1 MSTIKS
7 NFPKR
12 MNCGTYMDIMNGS
25 LYQKLFSGG
34 FLKNEKNIFFTLN
47 TDGIPVFRSSGFSFW
62 PLYFMINELPYRLR

>member
-34 FLKNEKNIFFTLN
+34 FLKNEKKYF
-47 TDGIPVFRSSGFSFW
+47 
-62 PLYFMINELPYRLR
+62 LYSKY